1 MEITEI
7 KTDKKQYLEL
17 LLLADEQESMIDRYL
32 ERGTMHVMHHGT
44 DTIGI
49 AVVTDEGNKVCELK
63 NLAIAPSFQRHGY
76 GREMISYLCRLYS
89 KQFTTMMVG
98 TGNSIQTVSFYKS
111 CGFTYSHTVPDFFTL
126 HYDHPIIEDG
136 KVLTDM
142 IYFKKIW
149 LFPHLDILLTEVY
162 HIVRKPR
169 YHSGSISLGEGSCF
183 QPSPNVS

>member
-1 MEITEI
+1 MNMEITEI

-111 CGFTYSHTVPDFFTL
+111 CGFTYSHTIPDFFTL

-142 IYFKKIW
+142 LYFQKN
-149 LFPHLDILLTEVY
+149 LAFP
-162 HIVRKPR
+162 
-169 YHSGSISLGEGSCF
+169 SS
-183 QPSPNVS
+183 